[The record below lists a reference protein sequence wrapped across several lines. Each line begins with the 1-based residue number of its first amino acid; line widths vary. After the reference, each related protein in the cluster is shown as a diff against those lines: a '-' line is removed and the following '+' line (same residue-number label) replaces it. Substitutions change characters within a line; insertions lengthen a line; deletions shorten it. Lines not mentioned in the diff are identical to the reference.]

1 MCLLVRV
8 SGSVHL
14 ISACSYVTACNCIIY
29 HYAAQNIHVILM
41 ASSISITIHPGGFEL
56 INIIRQDPSIWDR
69 TSTTYITHFDLKIHR
84 FTEIAEQLNLEAVT
98 AEVVASAWRELS
110 EKYRRRLYDGKRRNG
125 ATNWPQTKWY
135 RPLSVSRPNQ
145 LPSSSNVAHLVD
157 TFLTAQA
164 VLDAEQT
171 ISKVVEPMLPITL
184 ADSLQSSRC
193 EDLAVNFS
201 KKVDDVTKG
210 DTVLAIPVANGDER
224 KAEFT
229 TKYEL
234 VDPTF
239 HAFTT
244 ADHNELSG
252 NYTRTAYSVNVDNV
266 AIASA
271 ADSTKSPENY
281 DEKQPV
287 SPTAS
292 VDGLP
297 QSSNNSIAD
306 QGASLLKTR
315 MRTQRYEAYRNPRR
329 IWKQQKQTALHQN
342 PSINNNTF
350 SGVPTGETVAEILRS
365 VRVSTSDG
373 LSPYGLNSNSHQH
386 LQQQQQHF
394 LLLHYTIVLQ
404 DGRMLVGNILSC
416 RVWVDM
422 MKTIR
427 SPQLALAA
435 HKYIMNTL
443 FSVLEADQQLAGTDP
458 NATRIRIK
466 DSIPQI
472 EIIMHQ

>member
-1 MCLLVRV
+1 MEQIETAG
-8 SGSVHL
+8 GSEA
-14 ISACSYVTACNCIIY
+14 I
-29 HYAAQNIHVILM
+29 
-41 ASSISITIHPGGFEL
+41 FEL
-56 INIIRQDPSIWDR
+56 ISIIRQDPSIWDR

-84 FTEIAEQLNLEAVT
+84 FAEIAEQLNLEAVT

-125 ATNWPQTKWY
+125 ATNWPYFEAMSFLRDQYEQTKWY
-135 RPLSVSRPNQ
+135 RPLSVSRSNH

-171 ISKVVEPMLPITL
+171 ISKAVEPMLPITL
-184 ADSLQSSRC
+184 SDSLQH
-193 EDLAVNFS
+193 
-201 KKVDDVTKG
+201 KG
-210 DTVLAIPVANGDER
+210 DTVLAIPVGNSDER
-224 KAEFT
+224 KTEFT
-229 TKYEL
+229 AKYEL

-239 HAFTT
+239 HSFTST
-244 ADHNELSG
+244 DQSGLNG
-252 NYTRTAYSVNVDNV
+252 NYTRTAYSVDADNI

-281 DEKQPV
+281 DEKQSV
-287 SPTAS
+287 SPETA
-292 VDGLP
+292 VDCLP
-297 QSSNNSIAD
+297 QSSNIGITD
-306 QGASLLKTR
+306 QTIPALKTR
-315 MRTQRYEAYRNPRR
+315 LRTQRYEAYRNPRR
-329 IWKQQKQTALHQN
+329 AWKQQKQSTLH
-342 PSINNNTF
+342 
-350 SGVPTGETVAEILRS
+350 VRETVAEILRS
-365 VRVSTSDG
+365 VRVASDV
-373 LSPYGLNSNSHQH
+373 LPSYSLNSNQH
-386 LQQQQQHF
+386 NNLQQQQHF
-394 LLLHYTIVLQ
+394 SPFPLC
-404 DGRMLVGNILSC
+404 DSSSKWENVG

-466 DSIPQI
+466 DSVPQI
-472 EIIMHQ
+472 EITMHQ

>member
-1 MCLLVRV
+1 MEQIETAG
-8 SGSVHL
+8 GSEA
-14 ISACSYVTACNCIIY
+14 I
-29 HYAAQNIHVILM
+29 
-41 ASSISITIHPGGFEL
+41 FEL

-84 FTEIAEQLNLEAVT
+84 FAEIAEQLNLEAVS

-125 ATNWPQTKWY
+125 ATNWPYFEAMGFLRDQYEQTKWY
-135 RPLSVSRPNQ
+135 RPLSVPRSNQ
-145 LPSSSNVAHLVD
+145 LSSSSNVAHLVD

-171 ISKVVEPMLPITL
+171 ISKAVEPMLPLTL
-184 ADSLQSSRC
+184 SDSLQQ
-193 EDLAVNFS
+193 
-201 KKVDDVTKG
+201 KG
-210 DTVLAIPVANGDER
+210 DAVLAMPVGNGDER
-224 KAEFT
+224 KTEFAA
-229 TKYEL
+229 KYEL

-239 HAFTT
+239 HSFTT
-244 ADHNELSG
+244 ADQNDLNG
-252 NYTRTAYSVNVDNV
+252 NVDVDNI
-266 AIASA
+266 AIASAA

-287 SPTAS
+287 SPAAS

-306 QGASLLKTR
+306 QTTPILKTR
-315 MRTQRYEAYRNPRR
+315 VRAQRYEAYRNPRR
-329 IWKQQKQTALHQN
+329 IWKQQKQSALHHN
-342 PSINNNTF
+342 PGAVNNTF
-350 SGVPTGETVAEILRS
+350 SSIPNGETVAEILRS
-365 VRVSTSDG
+365 VRVGTSDSS
-373 LSPYGLNSNSHQH
+373 LPQYNLNPNPQQQ
-386 LQQQQQHF
+386 LQQQQHS
-394 LLLHYTIVLQ
+394 VLPPLC
-404 DGRMLVGNILSC
+404 DNPSRWENVG

-458 NATRIRIK
+458 SATRIRIK
-466 DSIPQI
+466 DSVPQI
-472 EIIMHQ
+472 EITMHQ

>member
-1 MCLLVRV
+1 MEQIETAG
-8 SGSVHL
+8 GSEAV
-14 ISACSYVTACNCIIY
+14 
-29 HYAAQNIHVILM
+29 
-41 ASSISITIHPGGFEL
+41 FEL

-84 FTEIAEQLNLEAVT
+84 FAEIAEQLNLEAVT

-125 ATNWPQTKWY
+125 ATNWPYFEAMSFLRDQYEQTKWY
-135 RPLSVSRPNQ
+135 RPLSVSRSNQ
-145 LPSSSNVAHLVD
+145 LSSSSNVAHLVD

-171 ISKVVEPMLPITL
+171 ISKAVEPMLPITL
-184 ADSLQSSRC
+184 SDSLQQ
-193 EDLAVNFS
+193 
-201 KKVDDVTKG
+201 KG
-210 DTVLAIPVANGDER
+210 DTVLAIPVGNGDER

-229 TKYEL
+229 AKYEL

-239 HAFTT
+239 HSFTT
-244 ADHNELSG
+244 ADQNELSG
-252 NYTRTAYSVNVDNV
+252 NVDVDNI

-271 ADSTKSPENY
+271 ADSTKSPDNY

-297 QSSNNSIAD
+297 QSSNNSITD
-306 QGASLLKTR
+306 QAIPLLKTR
-315 MRTQRYEAYRNPRR
+315 IRAQRYEAYKNPRR
-329 IWKQQKQTALHQN
+329 IWKHQKQSALHQT
-342 PSINNNTF
+342 PGSVNNTF
-350 SGVPTGETVAEILRS
+350 SSVPTGETVAEILRS
-365 VRVSTSDG
+365 VRVASDG
-373 LSPYGLNSNSHQH
+373 IPSYSLNSNPHHH
-386 LQQQQQHF
+386 LQQQQHF
-394 LLLHYTIVLQ
+394 SPPPLC
-404 DGRMLVGNILSC
+404 DSSSRWENVG

-422 MKTIR
+422 MKMIR

-443 FSVLEADQQLAGTDP
+443 FSVLEADQQLIGTDP

-466 DSIPQI
+466 DSVPQI